1 MVLVALVIAS
11 VAFWQPDTPVWVIAL
26 FFFVLPL
33 GMGNVMAPG
42 TQVVM
47 SAVPQDKAGVG
58 SAMNDLNRQVAG
70 ALGVAVIGSLSS
82 SIYSSKLESATT
94 ALPPKAAA
102 AATDSIGGAAGVAAH
117 LPAGASDALTA
128 AASGAFTDAL
138 GLALLIGSGVVLA
151 GAVLVKRHLPDTRSS
166 ATKAGAEPAARAVEA
181 AAGSTRPV
189 EIELRR

>member
-1 MVLVALVIAS
+1 VIA
-11 VAFWQPDTPVWVIAL
+11 V

-70 ALGVAVIGSLSS
+70 ALGVAVIGSVAS

-94 ALPPKAAA
+94 ELPPKAAA
-102 AATDSIGGAAGVAAH
+102 AATDSIGGATGVAAH

-151 GAVLVKRHLPDTRSS
+151 GAVLVKRYLPDTRSS
-166 ATKAGAEPAARAVEA
+166 AAKAGAQHAAGAVEA
-181 AAGSTRPV
+181 AGTAG
-189 EIELRR
+189 